1 MDQIVFYWAG
11 EKLELPFFLVKSIRL
26 IYNQEIKIIQLSDNL
41 TKQVNGVDE
50 IIRIKPTNY
59 MMLDRTFAYS
69 LVKTKNNKTLFLDA
83 DSLVLNKINLD
94 TYKKGIYLTKRQ
106 TNFLINYNSPEYYPE
121 FLNKHFNEVMPYLF
135 GIILIVDEEFFFENI
150 IDILKKLPSR
160 FHRWYGDQYSL
171 KKLYDKGI
179 IKFKFLN
186 SDFTYI
192 AEFDGKTK
200 KINLDLL
207 RSNKVL
213 TFKGGKKNYM
223 RAVFKRLT
231 NL

>member
-11 EKLELPFFLVKSIRL
+11 EKLEIPYFLVKSIRL
-26 IYNQEIKIIQLSDNL
+26 IHNQKIKIIQLSDLL
-41 TKQVNGVDE
+41 TKKVKGVDE

-59 MMLDRTFAYS
+59 LMLDRTFAYS
-69 LVKTKNNKTLFLDA
+69 LVQTKNNKTLFLDA

-94 TYKKGIYLTKRQ
+94 IYTKGIYLTKRQ
-106 TNFLINYNSPEYYPE
+106 TDLLINYNSPEYYPE
-121 FLNKHFNEVMPYLF
+121 FLNKRLCEVMPYLF

-171 KKLYDKGI
+171 KKLYDKEK

-192 AEFDGKTK
+192 VEFDGKTK
-200 KINLDLL
+200 KINLNLIE
-207 RSNKVL
+207 SNKIL
-213 TFKGGKKNYM
+213 TFKGITKKHV
-223 RAVFKRLT
+223 REVFNKLVAP
-231 NL
+231 